1 MTPVTGDDGCHAGG
15 ISWHRIRKSRLVQTI
30 TSSSNAP
37 TLLASVP
44 SAMSVARFEAL
55 LRRSRLLTSLGPDA
69 VREAARAAT
78 AKRYEKGERIWRA
91 GNTATHFQVVIS
103 GIVKLVAP
111 GPGLRPTIVDVFGPG
126 ESLGYWAAFDS
137 SPYIGDAMPVTDRVE
152 TLLIPATVLHQLT
165 RANPEAALAMT
176 HAVLAYARALR
187 AKIAVMCAGTVHQ
200 RLAMLL
206 LDLAARFGDESD
218 DGTTLLPVPLSRL
231 DLAMCVGAT
240 IETVIR
246 AMSRWQKQGVLET
259 LHSGFVLRDVP
270 QLQALL
276 EGVPLPRAE
285 ERSYTL
291 AG

>member
-1 MTPVTGDDGCHAGG
+1 MRWGWSLASHSQTLP
-15 ISWHRIRKSRLVQTI
+15 LVQTI
-30 TSSSNAP
+30 TSASPSNVSV
-37 TLLASVP
+37 LLTGAP
-44 SAMSVARFEAL
+44 SAVSFTRFEAL
-55 LRRSRLLTSLGPDA
+55 LRRSRLLASLGPEA

-78 AKRYEKGERIWRA
+78 AKRYEKGERIWRV

-103 GIVKLVAP
+103 GIVKLVSP
-111 GPGLRPTIVDVFGPG
+111 GPGLRPTIVHIFGPG
-126 ESLGYWAAFDS
+126 ESLGYWAAFDGS
-137 SPYIGDAMPVTDRVE
+137 AYIGDAMPVTERVE
-152 TLLIPATVLHQLT
+152 TLLIPGSVLQQAT
-165 RANPEAALAMT
+165 RSNPDAALAMT

-218 DGTTLLPVPLSRL
+218 EGTTLLPVPLSRL

-259 LHSGFVLRDVP
+259 LHSGFVLRDVAH
-270 QLQALL
+270 LQSLL

-285 ERSYTL
+285 ERGYTL